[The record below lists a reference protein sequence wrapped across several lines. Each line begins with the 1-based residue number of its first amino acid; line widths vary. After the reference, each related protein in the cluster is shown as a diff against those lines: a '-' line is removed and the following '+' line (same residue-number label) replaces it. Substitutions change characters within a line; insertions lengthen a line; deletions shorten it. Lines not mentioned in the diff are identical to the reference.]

1 MLAGAELTKRLVL
14 EWVGLEDVPQRI
26 DAVGDQAF
34 KIEGDLGSTI
44 VEPAQLRRAAS
55 VMPGGRPFLRSA
67 SFCGNS
73 GTMKASLVSAA
84 CEVVDAMKI
93 AKAKLAE
100 IAKDLARPT
109 VMHMVCSPLLL
120 CGTGSAREHSC
131 AATNACT
138 PRAGGLTTGAL
149 PRPFNERCGR
159 LFALGR
165 SEWAPVATFSHGC
178 DCARRGAVQ
187 PYLKP

>member
-1 MLAGAELTKRLVL
+1 
-14 EWVGLEDVPQRI
+14 
-26 DAVGDQAF
+26 
-34 KIEGDLGSTI
+34 
-44 VEPAQLRRAAS
+44 
-55 VMPGGRPFLRSA
+55 MPGGRPFLRAA
-67 SFCGNS
+67 SVCGNS

-84 CEVVDAMKI
+84 CEAVDAMKI
-93 AKAKLAE
+93 ASAKVTE
-100 IAKDLARPT
+100 IAKDPARPT

-120 CGTGSAREHSC
+120 CGTGSAGGIPAPRRIP
-131 AATNACT
+131 ARLA
-138 PRAGGLTTGAL
+138 RAGAV
-149 PRPFNERCGR
+149 PHSFNQRRGR

>member
-1 MLAGAELTKRLVL
+1 
-14 EWVGLEDVPQRI
+14 
-26 DAVGDQAF
+26 
-34 KIEGDLGSTI
+34 
-44 VEPAQLRRAAS
+44 
-55 VMPGGRPFLRSA
+55 MPGGRPFLRSA

-84 CEVVDAMKI
+84 CEVVDTMKI
-93 AKAKLAE
+93 ARAKVAE

-120 CGTGSAREHSC
+120 AALTPPEHSC
-131 AATNACT
+131 AATNPCA
-138 PRAGGLTTGAL
+138 PRAGGLTAGAL
-149 PRPFNERCGR
+149 PPSFNERCGR

-178 DCARRGAVQ
+178 DRARRGA
-187 PYLKP
+187 